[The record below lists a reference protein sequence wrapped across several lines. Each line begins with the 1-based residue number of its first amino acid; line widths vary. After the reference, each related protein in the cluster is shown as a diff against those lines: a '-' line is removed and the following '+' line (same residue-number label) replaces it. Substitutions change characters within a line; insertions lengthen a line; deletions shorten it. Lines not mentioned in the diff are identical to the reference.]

1 MQRCACITGKQNE
14 VAIMEMSESI
24 NELSGAL
31 SKAQARI
38 IGALKDAA
46 NPFFKSK
53 YADLSSV
60 WDAVREPLTANGL
73 AVIQTTSAPPD
84 GSSVIVTTMLA
95 HSSGQWVRDSLVLQP
110 TKRDPQGIGS
120 AITYGRR
127 YALAAITGC
136 PQIDDDGEAA
146 VGRKGSVS
154 DMVQPAEIDFVKRDK
169 LFNRVMEIL
178 KNDDDLTEDG
188 IAAALL
194 KADETLQKDQEMMSA
209 VFNVMPAKARSAY
222 KTYVAQAKAAQ
233 DKVLANGR
241 AA

>member
-1 MQRCACITGKQNE
+1 
-14 VAIMEMSESI
+14 METSEQI
-24 NELSGAL
+24 NELATAL
-31 SKAQARI
+31 SKAQAKI

-73 AVIQTTSAPPD
+73 AVIQTTSAPQD
-84 GSSVIVTTMLA
+84 GSAVIVTTMLA
-95 HSSGQWVRDSLVLQP
+95 HSSGQWVRDSLTLTP
-110 TKRDPQGIGS
+110 AKRDPQGIGS

-136 PQIDDDGEAA
+136 PQIDDDGEAS
-146 VGRKGSVS
+146 VGRRTAAVVTEMTGAAPV
-154 DMVQPAEIDFVKRDK
+154 EIDLDKRDK
-169 LFNRVMEIL
+169 YYSRVMAIL
-178 KNDDDLTEDG
+178 KNDEDLTEEG
-188 IAAALL
+188 IAAAIL
-194 KADETLQKDQEMMSA
+194 KADEILQKDQDMMNA
-209 VFNVMPAKARSAY
+209 VFAVMPAKARSAY
-222 KTYVAQAKAAQ
+222 KAYVAQAKSVQ

>member
-1 MQRCACITGKQNE
+1 
-14 VAIMEMSESI
+14 MEMSEQI
-24 NELSGAL
+24 NELSAAL
-31 SKAQARI
+31 SKAQAKI

-60 WDAVREPLTANGL
+60 WDAVRDPLTANGL
-73 AVIQTTSAPPD
+73 AVIQTTSSPPD
-84 GSSVIVTTMLA
+84 GSSVIVTTMLT
-95 HSSGQWVRDSLVLQP
+95 HSSGQWVRDSLTMAP
-110 TKRDPQGIGS
+110 AKRDPQGIGS

-146 VGRKGSVS
+146 VGRKGSATVS
-154 DMVQPAEIDFVKRDK
+154 DMSPHVEIDHVKRDK
-169 LFNRVMEIL
+169 LFKRVMEIL
-178 KNDDDLTEDG
+178 KNDDDLTEEG
-188 IAAALL
+188 IAAAIL
-194 KADETLQKDQEMMSA
+194 KADETLQRDQEMMNA
-209 VFNVMPAKARSAY
+209 VFNIMPANARSAY

-233 DKVLANGR
+233 EKVLANGR

>member
-1 MQRCACITGKQNE
+1 MQT
-14 VAIMEMSESI
+14 SEQI
-24 NELSGAL
+24 NELASAL
-31 SKAQARI
+31 SKAQAKI

-73 AVIQTTSAPPD
+73 AVIQTTSALSD
-84 GSSVIVTTMLA
+84 GSAVIVTTMLA

-146 VGRKGSVS
+146 VGRKGSASVS
-154 DMVQPAEIDFVKRDK
+154 DMMPAVEIDHVKRDK
-169 LFNRVMEIL
+169 LFKRVMEIL
-178 KNDDDLTEDG
+178 QNDDDLTEEG
-188 IAAALL
+188 IATAIL
-194 KADETLQKDQEMMSA
+194 KADETLQKDQDMMNA

>member
-1 MQRCACITGKQNE
+1 
-14 VAIMEMSESI
+14 MEMSESI

-146 VGRKGSVS
+146 VGRKGPASVS
-154 DMVQPAEIDFVKRDK
+154 EMTGPAVEIDHVKRDK

-178 KNDDDLTEDG
+178 KNDDDLTEEG

-194 KADETLQKDQEMMSA
+194 KADETLQKDQDMMNA

-222 KTYVAQAKAAQ
+222 KTYVAQAKAMQ